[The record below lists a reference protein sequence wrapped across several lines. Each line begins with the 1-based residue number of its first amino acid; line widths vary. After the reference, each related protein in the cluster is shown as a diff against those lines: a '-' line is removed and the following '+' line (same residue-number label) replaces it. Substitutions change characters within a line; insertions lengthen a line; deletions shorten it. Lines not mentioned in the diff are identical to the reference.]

1 MKTIIEFELPA
12 DEEAYRDVVEGTKW
26 RDFVCDIEQFLIL
39 LEATEVNTDAQRAYR
54 AVLQR
59 MRHERALAG
68 LTFCAAAE
76 LRRLRAEHGQQWSEQ
91 LDTYLRAKGLACD
104 GREGES

>member
-12 DEEAYRDVVEGTKW
+12 DEDAYRDALEGTKW
-26 RDFVCDIEQFLIL
+26 KDFVCDIEQFLIL
-39 LEATEVNTDAQRAYR
+39 LEATEANTDAQRAYR

-68 LTFCAAAE
+68 LTFCAAAK
-76 LRRLRAEHGQQWSEQ
+76 LRQLRAEHGRQWSEQ
-91 LDTYLRAKGLACD
+91 LDAHLRTKGLACA
-104 GREGES
+104 GREGNP